1 MSNMEKQQAVSVKVT
16 AQARSKAIRSAL
28 ANPKV
33 RVKMTAGQK
42 RAVEASRRS
51 GTRSA

>member
-1 MSNMEKQQAVSVKVT
+1 MSSVEKQQAVPVKVT
-16 AQARSKAIRSAL
+16 AQARSKAIRSAM

-42 RAVEASRRS
+42 RAVEAARRS
-51 GTRSA
+51 GARPA